1 MRASR
6 LKRILGISAI
16 AGALYALWRLIETRQ
31 RESGVEWQPQP
42 FPFPPTAQPGPTH
55 APTDI
60 SRMAES
66 PSESLPDAESAGE
79 SLPDAESTGESAGE
93 SLPDAESTG
102 ESAGESLPGGE
113 SAGESAI
120 REKPSSWVEP
130 ADGQCPVSHPVKA
143 KLGSGIFHVPGAQMY
158 ERTRADRCYA
168 DAASAE
174 ADGLRASKR

>member
-66 PSESLPDAESAGE
+66 PSESLPDAES
-79 SLPDAESTGESAGE
+79 T
-93 SLPDAESTG
+93 
-102 ESAGESLPGGE
+102 
-113 SAGESAI
+113 GESAI
-120 REKPSSWVEP
+120 REKTSSWVEP

>member
-1 MRASR
+1 MRATR
-6 LKRILGISAI
+6 LKRILGISAV

-42 FPFPPTAQPGPTH
+42 FPFPPTAQPGPPP
-55 APTDI
+55 AATDI

-66 PSESLPDAESAGE
+66 PGE
-79 SLPDAESTGESAGE
+79 SLPAGESA
-93 SLPDAESTG
+93 D
-102 ESAGESLPGGE
+102 
-113 SAGESAI
+113 ESAI
-120 REKPSSWVEP
+120 REDMPSWVEP

-158 ERTRADRCYA
+158 ERTRADRCYP

>member
-1 MRASR
+1 MATAAVPVPADRP
-6 LKRILGISAI
+6 
-16 AGALYALWRLIETRQ
+16 TR
-31 RESGVEWQPQP
+31 
-42 FPFPPTAQPGPTH
+42 
-55 APTDI
+55 
-60 SRMAES
+60 
-66 PSESLPDAESAGE
+66 PDARANRHFTYGRIAERIAARRRIE
-79 SLPDAESTGESAGE
+79 PCPESTGE

>member
-6 LKRILGISAI
+6 LKRILGIGAV
-16 AGALYALWRLIETRQ
+16 AGALLALWRLIETRQ
-31 RESGVEWQPQP
+31 RESGLEWQPQP
-42 FPFPPTAQPGPTH
+42 FPFPPRAQPGPPA

-66 PSESLPDAESAGE
+66 PSESLPATDSSAESLGESLGE
-79 SLPDAESTGESAGE
+79 SLPN
-93 SLPDAESTG
+93 
-102 ESAGESLPGGE
+102 GE

-120 REKPSSWVEP
+120 PEKGPSWVEP
-130 ADGQCPVSHPVKA
+130 TDGECPVTHPVKA